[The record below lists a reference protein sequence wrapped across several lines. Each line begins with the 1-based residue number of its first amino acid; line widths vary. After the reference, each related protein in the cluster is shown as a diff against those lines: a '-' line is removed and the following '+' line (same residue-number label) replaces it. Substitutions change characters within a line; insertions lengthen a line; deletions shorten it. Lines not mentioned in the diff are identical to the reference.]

1 MMRNRS
7 QEDSQRCTSSSAP
20 AVPRLI
26 TLLSSLNT
34 PSHCCST
41 SPNKLPTPRSLM
53 YVCTAGPSS
62 SCTSSPGVSINR
74 TARLRW
80 RCGCGMSAWCDERR
94 WVGAGSLRTGAGLER
109 RLTDR
114 RLVVGRFRGEEREE
128 AAPGSEM
135 GRGGPGDV
143 GELGVWV
150 SVVRGDAEVG
160 SWL

>member
-1 MMRNRS
+1 M
-7 QEDSQRCTSSSAP
+7 
-20 AVPRLI
+20 
-26 TLLSSLNT
+26 
-34 PSHCCST
+34 
-41 SPNKLPTPRSLM
+41 
-53 YVCTAGPSS
+53 
-62 SCTSSPGVSINR
+62 
-74 TARLRW
+74 
-80 RCGCGMSAWCDERR
+80 
-94 WVGAGSLRTGAGLER
+94 RTGAGLER